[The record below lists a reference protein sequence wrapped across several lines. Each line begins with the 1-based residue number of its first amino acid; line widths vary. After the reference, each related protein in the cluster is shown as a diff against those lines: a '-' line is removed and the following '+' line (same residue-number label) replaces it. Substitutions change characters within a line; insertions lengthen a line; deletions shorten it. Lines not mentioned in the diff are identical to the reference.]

1 MGLHTST
8 NHVQQVASVAG
19 LSPATRKIE
28 SAGAVAGLVGG
39 VAMAVVGA
47 LIATAMST
55 DIWLTPERIA
65 ALVFGPVAAATPG
78 FDAAPVIVGSLLHLA
93 LSALF
98 GAVYALLISKVLR
111 VTTEYGA
118 PVVGGLVYGLLIWL
132 VAYFIV
138 LPVLNPLLLDVYAPS
153 FIIQNLVYGTVLGL
167 VYMVV
172 RPETYSYF
180 VRSREAA
187 NAPSRS
193 AE

>member
-1 MGLHTST
+1 MSLHTST

-28 SAGAVAGLVGG
+28 IAGAVSGLIGG

-180 VRSREAA
+180 VRSRETAS
-187 NAPSRS
+187 APSRS